1 MLARI
6 LSLALSSRNQRI
18 MSGMRRK
25 VPAIATMLLVAA
37 SSTPEGR
44 QASPSSPGVP
54 LRIVVTDPRG
64 KQVARLLPTD
74 VEVSE
79 GSRSYAVQSLTP
91 APKAGRTIGIL
102 LDEYH
107 VAAGLAVQRVVDSLL
122 AFVDNQ
128 LRSDD
133 TVLVMRPLDPAS
145 SIAPIRDRTQLR
157 GIISR
162 FEGRQDNFAPRNDFE
177 AEYLSAAP
185 PMATRQRAQMAR
197 AAIQALATAMSKAD
211 RNRTFE
217 SGATAASRAMII
229 VTEGFAPEDRGRER
243 LATLRT
249 VGRTASLANVALY
262 VMDPSPVPKEVSP
275 LDDAWQALASQTGG
289 VLTSAGAPLGPA
301 LAQLSADLDD
311 SYQLTIESPGREDGA
326 FHRLDVKLKRKH
338 VAVRAPTGF
347 WAPIAAERLTVP
359 TRPAMSTYLKT
370 PHVTGLIQPWF
381 RMMRGGDGQT
391 RVIFS
396 WAPKTGRSKQAS
408 TVTFSAVNFEGVR
421 LASADVGRQDRN
433 SDTRATFDTVP
444 GPIQVSMEI
453 RDTAGKVL
461 DTEVRY
467 IDVPALETTSAKIA
481 TVEVLRTRTLREFT
495 ERQLEADVMPADTTE
510 FDRQDRLIVRVSAYS
525 KRGDTPPLVR
535 ARLLNPLGQPLRE
548 LTPLPVLDG
557 IAQFD
562 LPLASY
568 ARGDYRIEIRATSG
582 RTSAEQLVMFRL
594 IG

>member
-1 MLARI
+1 M
-6 LSLALSSRNQRI
+6 
-18 MSGMRRK
+18 
-25 VPAIATMLLVAA
+25 ATLLLVAA
-37 SSTPEGR
+37 ASAPAAR
-44 QASPSSPGVP
+44 QAPPSAAGVP
-54 LRIVVTDPRG
+54 LRIVVTDARG
-64 KQVARLLPTD
+64 KHVPGLLPAD

-79 GSRSYAVQSLTP
+79 GSRSYAVHSLAA
-91 APKAGRTIGIL
+91 APRGGRTIGIL

-107 VAAGLAVQRVVDSLL
+107 VAAGPAVERAVASLL

-133 TVLVMRPLDPAS
+133 TVFVMRPLDPAS
-145 SIAPIRDRTQLR
+145 SIAAVRDRTQLR
-157 GIISR
+157 DAISR
-162 FEGRQDNFAPRNDFE
+162 FEGRKENFAPRNDFE

-197 AAIQALATAMSKAD
+197 AAIQALATAMGKAD
-211 RNRTFE
+211 RNRTFDA
-217 SGATAASRAMII
+217 ATAQGASRAMII
-229 VTEGFAPEDRGRER
+229 VTEGFAPDDRGRER

-249 VGRTASLANVALY
+249 VGRTASLANVAIY
-262 VMDPSPVPKEVSP
+262 VMDPSPAPKELSP
-275 LDDAWQALASQTGG
+275 LNDAWQALAAQTGG
-289 VLTSAGAPLGPA
+289 VLTRAGASLGPA
-301 LAQLSADLDD
+301 LAQVSADLDD
-311 SYQLTIESPGREDGA
+311 SYQLTIEPPEKEDGA
-326 FHRLDVKLKRKH
+326 FHRLDVKLKRKD

-347 WAPIAAERLTVP
+347 WAPIAAERMMIA

-370 PHVTGLIQPWF
+370 PHVSGLIQPWF
-381 RMMRGGDGQT
+381 RMTRGSEGQT
-391 RVIFS
+391 RVTFS
-396 WAPKTGRSKQAS
+396 WGAKARRSRDAS
-408 TVTFSAVNFEGVR
+408 TLTFSAVNFEGVK
-421 LASADVGRQDRN
+421 LATADVSRQDR
-433 SDTRATFDTVP
+433 SDESARTVFDTVP

-453 RDTAGKVL
+453 RDAGGKVL

-467 IDVPALETTSAKIA
+467 IDVPALETSNAKIA
-481 TVEVLRTRTLREFT
+481 AVEVLRTRTLREFT
-495 ERQLEADVMPADTTE
+495 ERQLDPDVMPADTTE

-525 KRGDTPPLVR
+525 QRGETPPLVR